1 MDSSSGFLL
10 SWTLCNPTDSFSKL
24 KLWKCCFGVKIRK
37 LRSGMDCWDPIYVG
51 CLALDFAHFLGEMP
65 LVSVG
70 VYSLIK
76 LRLLLMSF
84 SRHMSDNYV
93 SGPVS

>member
-1 MDSSSGFLL
+1 M
-10 SWTLCNPTDSFSKL
+10 W
-24 KLWKCCFGVKIRK
+24 GVWPLI
-37 LRSGMDCWDPIYVG
+37 CP
-51 CLALDFAHFLGEMP
+51 FLGDMP